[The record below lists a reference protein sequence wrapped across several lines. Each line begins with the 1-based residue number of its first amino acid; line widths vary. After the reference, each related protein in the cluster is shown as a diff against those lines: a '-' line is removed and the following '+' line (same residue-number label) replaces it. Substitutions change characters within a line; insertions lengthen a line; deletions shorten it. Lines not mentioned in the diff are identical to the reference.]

1 MKKTFLVLGLAGAV
15 LIPTQPAQ
23 AIIGL
28 GLNLGQDSYT
38 FESQTYTDLFLANSG
53 VNFTR
58 QEMAKPIGVGFYL
71 FIDAIPVV
79 DLELGGNIFFNRFDV
94 TYVNPTTEQDISEV
108 FGWARTAA
116 HLTIQRKL
124 FKVPMFNVF
133 AGGGLS
139 LHATVP
145 VLDKKFMEDFIGSVD
160 RILIIGKLEDETIS
174 KTGFHIE
181 FGARFK
187 PVLVPFAV
195 NVKYRLAFVEG
206 IVPDKKSFSTISA
219 GFGFQL

>member
-15 LIPTQPAQ
+15 LIPNQTEQ

-28 GLNLGQDSYT
+28 GLTLGQDSYT
-38 FESQTYTDLFLANSG
+38 FESQTYMDLFLDDSG
-53 VNFTR
+53 INFTR
-58 QEMAKPIGVGFYL
+58 QEMAKPIGGGFYL

-79 DLELGGNIFFNRFDV
+79 DLELGGNIFFNKFDI
-94 TYVNPTTEQDISEV
+94 TYVNPTTEQDLSEE
-108 FGWARTAA
+108 FGWARTAGY
-116 HLTIQRKL
+116 LTVQRKL

-139 LHATVP
+139 FHATVP
-145 VLDKKFMEDFIGSVD
+145 VLDKEFMEDFIGGVD
-160 RILIIGKLEDETIS
+160 ETLDITKLEDEIIS

-187 PVLVPFAV
+187 PILIPFAV

-206 IVPDKKSFSTISA
+206 IVPGEKSFSTISA

>member
-1 MKKTFLVLGLAGAV
+1 MKKILLVLGLAGAM
-15 LIPTQPAQ
+15 LIPTQQAQ
-23 AIIGL
+23 AIIGF

-38 FESQTYTDLFLANSG
+38 FESQTYYDLFLDNSG
-53 VNFTR
+53 INFTR
-58 QEMAKPIGVGFYL
+58 QEMAKPIGGGFYL
-71 FIDAIPVV
+71 FIDIIPVV
-79 DLELGGNIFFNRFDV
+79 DLELGGNIFFNKFDV
-94 TYVNPTTEQDISEV
+94 TYVNPTTEQDLSEE
-108 FGWARTAA
+108 FGWARTTGY
-116 HLTIQRKL
+116 LTVQRKL

-139 LHATVP
+139 FHATVP
-145 VLDKKFMEDFIGSVD
+145 VLDKVFMEDFIGGV
-160 RILIIGKLEDETIS
+160 DETLDIAKLKDEIIS

-187 PVLVPFAV
+187 PVLIPFAV

-206 IVPDKKSFSTISA
+206 IVPGEKSFSTISA

>member
-1 MKKTFLVLGLAGAV
+1 MKKTLLVLGLAGAMLV
-15 LIPTQPAQ
+15 PTQQAQ
-23 AIIGL
+23 AIIGV

-38 FESQTYTDLFLANSG
+38 FESQTYEDLFLVSG

-58 QEMAKPIGVGFYL
+58 QEMAKPIGGGLYL
-71 FIDAIPVV
+71 FIDLIPIV
-79 DLELGGNIFFNRFDV
+79 DLELGGNIFFNKFDV
-94 TYVNPTTEQDISEV
+94 TYLNPTTGQDLSEE
-108 FGWARTAA
+108 FGWARTAGYF
-116 HLTIQRKL
+116 TIQRKL

-139 LHATVP
+139 FHATVP
-145 VLDKKFMEDFIGSVD
+145 VLDKEFMEEFIGGVD
-160 RILIIGKLEDETIS
+160 ETLDITKLEDEIIN

-187 PVLVPFAV
+187 PVLIPFAV

-206 IVPDKKSFSTISA
+206 IVPGEKSFSTISA
-219 GFGFQL
+219 GFGFQF

>member
-1 MKKTFLVLGLAGAV
+1 MKKPLLVLGLAGAMLV
-15 LIPTQPAQ
+15 PTQQAQ
-23 AIIGL
+23 AIIGF
-28 GLNLGQDSYT
+28 GLNAGQDSYT
-38 FESQTYTDLFLANSG
+38 FESQTYENLFLVSG

-71 FIDAIPVV
+71 FIDLIPIV
-79 DLELGGNIFFNRFDV
+79 DLELGGNIFLNKFNIS
-94 TYVNPTTEQDISEV
+94 YENPGIQTLSDTE
-108 FGWARTAA
+108 FGWARTAGYF
-116 HLTIQRKL
+116 TVQRKL

-139 LHATVP
+139 FHATVP
-145 VLDKKFMEDFIGSVD
+145 VLDKAFMEDFIGGVD
-160 RILIIGKLEDETIS
+160 ETLDITKLEDEILS
-174 KTGFHIE
+174 KTGFHVE

-187 PVLVPFAV
+187 PLLIPFAV

-206 IVPDKKSFSTISA
+206 IVPGEKSFSTISA